1 MTLHTATE
9 VAEEFQ
15 VTPQFVRKQAREKR
29 WPHLKLGERAIRFTD
44 EHLEQIKQET
54 FVPVVP
60 AEQARAT
67 SREQKRALTRALKK
81 GAAS

>member
-1 MTLHTATE
+1 MTLHTAME

-15 VTPQFVRKQAREKR
+15 VTPQFVRRQAREKR

-54 FVPVVP
+54 FVPVVA
-60 AEQARAT
+60 AEENRAMT
-67 SREQKRALTRALKK
+67 REQKRALTRALKK

>member
-1 MTLHTATE
+1 MTLHTAME

-15 VTPQFVRKQAREKR
+15 VTPQFVRKQVREKR

-54 FVPVVP
+54 FVPVV
-60 AEQARAT
+60 AVEENRAL